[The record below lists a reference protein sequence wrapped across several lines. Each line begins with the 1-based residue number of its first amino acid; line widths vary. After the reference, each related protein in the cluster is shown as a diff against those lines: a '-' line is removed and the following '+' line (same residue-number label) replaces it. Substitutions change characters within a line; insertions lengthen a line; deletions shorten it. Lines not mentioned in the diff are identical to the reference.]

1 MKKTKRRLPLP
12 TADDELDLFA
22 GHWAPVLL
30 AWYDAHHRDLPWRTP
45 APRDPYRVW
54 VSEIMLQQTKVEAAR
69 GYYLRWME
77 HFPDIAA
84 WPRPTRTMSCASGRA
99 WATIPGPA
107 TCRPPR
113 RKS

>member
-69 GYYLRWME
+69 RNLPSFPAHPVCISLPDMICLYYVAI
-77 HFPDIAA
+77 FF
-84 WPRPTRTMSCASGRA
+84 
-99 WATIPGPA
+99 
-107 TCRPPR
+107 
-113 RKS
+113 